1 MKAKNIDTIKT
12 LISVAH
18 TDGNYLGKSW
28 MEVCVWLC
36 CQPKSEEY
44 HKLLLLTACVSAG
57 VSEVYNCY
65 KTSSGMCLM
74 FHQKGPICVQ
84 SERQVKWS
92 WQSQCLVSVAYAYW
106 EQRGRLFSEWMNVHV
121 GIATA
126 AITSWH
132 CVSTDSRFLYCYIL
146 VFRITVMCRLGDLLC
161 FVFIVWLLYV
171 WFVCV
176 LYVPS
181 VLWYC
186 WLGLLTGCK
195 NCLPYNLYCVGGDLK
210 HCSVE
215 SCGFVLVSHKK
226 YNW

>member
-1 MKAKNIDTIKT
+1 
-12 LISVAH
+12 
-18 TDGNYLGKSW
+18 
-28 MEVCVWLC
+28 
-36 CQPKSEEY
+36 
-44 HKLLLLTACVSAG
+44 
-57 VSEVYNCY
+57 
-65 KTSSGMCLM
+65 
-74 FHQKGPICVQ
+74 
-84 SERQVKWS
+84 
-92 WQSQCLVSVAYAYW
+92 
-106 EQRGRLFSEWMNVHV
+106 MNVHV

-186 WLGLLTGCK
+186 WWGLLTCK
-195 NCLPYNLYCVGGDLK
+195 NRLPYNLYCVGVDVK
-210 HCSVE
+210 HCSIQSMCSHFVGWGVRCFHLSRDRLGE
-215 SCGFVLVSHKK
+215 WPLMYRDLTATAAATVTVHAVDWMDDMMCADLEVYITAWAGSTDRHFCQDTIHNWPWQPDVGWSFHWSFWPRRYVWTNIFNHKVMLIVIGHKDAVTTFWLMPGF
-226 YNW
+226 